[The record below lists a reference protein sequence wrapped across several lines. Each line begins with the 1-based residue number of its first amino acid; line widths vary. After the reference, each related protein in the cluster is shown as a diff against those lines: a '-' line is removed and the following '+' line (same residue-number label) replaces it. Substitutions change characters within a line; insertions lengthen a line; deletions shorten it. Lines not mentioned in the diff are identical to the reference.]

1 MSQTPT
7 DMAAVAAA
15 LEQLREAVG
24 QLTERVAALEQSK
37 AAPPAAPA
45 AAPGLDEEI
54 VMVLSAAIAAYL
66 GEKPRIRQIRLV
78 GSSSWTQHGR
88 ATVQASH
95 ALNKPP
101 RS

>member
-15 LEQLREAVG
+15 LEQLRDAVG
-24 QLTERVAALEQSK
+24 QLTQRVAALEEWK
-37 AAPPAAPA
+37 AVPAAEPAAPS
-45 AAPGLDEEI
+45 GVDEDL

-78 GSSSWTQHGR
+78 GSSSWTQQGR

-95 ALNKPP
+95 ELNKPP